1 MKSYECE
8 IISPMFAHGA
18 DPKAFELR
26 ATEIKGGLRF
36 WFRTALSSK
45 LKDNIPALKFIE
57 SYIFGDTSQKSKVI
71 ISVDS
76 NLSSKSTPIQGQS
89 FRMQNIRFSIDP
101 IKYLA
106 FGMYETLKIK
116 VKDKTIRKE
125 EWKSYADSGTFKI
138 NFSFFSANQDGS
150 LNQKEVQRIE
160 SIIDNVIFLYSTFGG
175 IGARTDKGFGSFQI
189 KSIQFNPANSK
200 DAVENIYQFNPANL
214 AQMSKDAV
222 ENIYQKSKEIFESIN
237 PKERQNLNFNPVEF
251 KGLPTYPFF
260 DPQKSITF
268 GAIELSGK
276 DYNQALSMVGQN
288 YYKLRRSLE
297 KDSYFKSAYT
307 NPHYKAKRALLGLPI
322 LYLNQKPRVTL
333 DNSTGRKTS
342 PLHMNLKKYNSKY
355 YMVYAFL
362 EAAICSD
369 GKLIAIEKLDKNK
382 KEDKE
387 SNENKKIVNIS
398 DDFNEVYK
406 KFGEIWGLKQ

>member
-8 IISPMFAHGA
+8 VISPMFAHGS
-18 DPKAFELR
+18 DPKVFELR

-45 LKDNIPALKFIE
+45 LKDNIPTLKFIE

-76 NLSSKSTPIQGQS
+76 NLSSKSKPIES
-89 FRMQNIRFSIDP
+89 FQKFSMGNNSIKIDP
-101 IKYLA
+101 IKYIA
-106 FGMYETLKIK
+106 FGMYGKP
-116 VKDKTIRKE
+116 KDPQ
-125 EWKSYADSGTFKI
+125 WKSYADSGTFKI

-160 SIIDNVIFLYSTFGG
+160 SIVDSVIFLYSTFGG
-175 IGARTDKGFGSFQI
+175 IGARTDKGFGSFQV
-189 KSIQFNPANSK
+189 KSIQFNP
-200 DAVENIYQFNPANL
+200 ENL

-237 PKERQNLNFNPVEF
+237 PKERQNLNFNPIEF
-251 KGLPTYPFF
+251 KGLPSYPFF

-268 GAIELSGK
+268 GAIELSGR
-276 DYNQALSMVGQN
+276 DYNQALSMVGQK
-288 YYKLRRSLE
+288 YYRLRRSLE
-297 KDSYFKSAYT
+297 KDSYFKSTYT
-307 NPHYKAKRALLGLPI
+307 KPDYKAKRALLGLPI
-322 LYLNQKPRVTL
+322 LYQLPPPTITLNISSEKKDVP
-333 DNSTGRKTS
+333 GRKTS
-342 PLHMNLKKYNSKY
+342 PLHMSLKKYNSKY

-369 GKLIAIEKLDKNK
+369 GKLIAIEKLGKNE

-387 SNENKKIVNIS
+387 SEEKKRIVNIS
-398 DDFNEVYK
+398 FDFNEVYK
-406 KFGEIWGLKQ
+406 KFREIWGLKQ